1 MTPMS
6 LTTIWTLAQKELRDA
21 LRNRWF
27 LLYTAAFAVLALA
40 FSYLALAGAGI
51 VGFAGFGR
59 TAASLINL
67 VLLIVP
73 LMALTVGSQSLAGEW
88 ERGTLSYL
96 LTQPVTRYEILLGKY
111 LGLALSLLAA
121 LALGFGI
128 SGLVMTVGGAGSAD
142 PGQYLQLTWLAF
154 LLSLAMLSVGFL
166 VSALTR
172 RASVAVGI
180 GLFLWLGFVF
190 LGDLGLMGTSIAL
203 KLPIEQLFLLS
214 LANPLQVFKMASIL
228 DINATLDLL
237 GPAGIYAMQE
247 YGAQLRGVFLA
258 LTAAWIVAPALAA
271 YVRFH
276 LRGRG
281 ASCEG
286 RCPLHNSQLAIHD
299 SQFDG

>member
-1 MTPMS
+1 MTLS
-6 LTTIWTLAQKELRDA
+6 LTTVWTLAQKELRDA

-88 ERGTLSYL
+88 ERGTLAYL
-96 LTQPVTRYEILLGKY
+96 LAQPVHRYEIFLGKY

-128 SGLVMTVGGAGSAD
+128 SGLVMAIGGAGSAD
-142 PGQYLQLTWLAF
+142 PAQYVQLTWLAF
-154 LLSLAMLSVGFL
+154 LLSLTMLSVGFL
-166 VSALTR
+166 VSAFTR

-180 GLFLWLGFVF
+180 GLFLWLAFVF
-190 LGDLGLMGTSIAL
+190 LGDLGMMGTSMALRVPIAN
-203 KLPIEQLFLLS
+203 LFVMSLS
-214 LANPLQVFKMASIL
+214 NPLQVFKMAAIL
-228 DINATLDLL
+228 NIRATLDIL
-237 GPAGIYAMQE
+237 GPAGIYAVQR
-247 YGAQLRGVFLA
+247 YGAALLGVFLA
-258 LTAAWIVAPALAA
+258 VLGLWIVLPALLAYLRFAA
-271 YVRFH
+271 
-276 LRGRG
+276 RGD
-281 ASCEG
+281 
-286 RCPLHNSQLAIHD
+286 L
-299 SQFDG
+299 

>member
-1 MTPMS
+1 MTLS

-88 ERGTLSYL
+88 ERGTLAYL
-96 LTQPVTRYEILLGKY
+96 LAQPVHRYEIFLGKY

-128 SGLVMTVGGAGSAD
+128 SGLVMAIGGAGSAD
-142 PGQYLQLTWLAF
+142 PAQYVQLTWLAF
-154 LLSLAMLSVGFL
+154 LLSLTMLSVGFL
-166 VSALTR
+166 VSAFTR

-180 GLFLWLGFVF
+180 GLFLWLAFVF
-190 LGDLGLMGTSIAL
+190 LGDLGMMGTSMALRVPIAN
-203 KLPIEQLFLLS
+203 LFVMSLS
-214 LANPLQVFKMASIL
+214 NPLQVFKMAAIL
-228 DINATLDLL
+228 NIRATLDIL
-237 GPAGIYAMQE
+237 GPAGIYAVQR
-247 YGAQLRGVFLA
+247 YGAALLGVFLA
-258 LTAAWIVAPALAA
+258 VLGLWIALPALLAYLRFAA
-271 YVRFH
+271 
-276 LRGRG
+276 RGD
-281 ASCEG
+281 
-286 RCPLHNSQLAIHD
+286 L
-299 SQFDG
+299 

>member
-1 MTPMS
+1 MN
-6 LTTIWTLAQKELRDA
+6 LRTIWTLAQKELRDA

-88 ERGTLSYL
+88 ERGTLAYL
-96 LTQPVTRYEILLGKY
+96 LTQPVGRYEVFLGKY
-111 LGLALSLLAA
+111 LGLALSLLTA

-128 SGLVMTVGGAGSAD
+128 SGLVMAFSSATAAD
-142 PGQYLQLTWLAF
+142 PSQYLRLIVLAF
-154 LLSLAMLSVGFL
+154 VLSLAMLSVGFL

-180 GLFLWLGFVF
+180 GLFLWLAFVF
-190 LGDLGLMGTSIAL
+190 LGDLGMMGTSMALQVPIAN
-203 KLPIEQLFLLS
+203 LFVMS
-214 LANPLQVFKMASIL
+214 LTNPLQVFKMAAIL
-228 DINATLDLL
+228 DLRATLDVL
-237 GPAGIYAMQE
+237 GPAGIYAFQR
-247 YGAQLRGVFLA
+247 YGEDLAGLFMAVLA
-258 LTAAWIVAPALAA
+258 LWVALPALLA
-271 YVRFH
+271 YLRFAR
-276 LRGRG
+276 RG
-281 ASCEG
+281 
-286 RCPLHNSQLAIHD
+286 D
-299 SQFDG
+299 F